1 MPRMFVDAYQLSQQ
15 DREAY
20 EDYCEN
26 VAERRADDFVPV
38 DDFDPIPW

>member
-1 MPRMFVDAYQLSQQ
+1 MTPRSHDLRTQA

-20 EDYCEN
+20 EDYCEDL
-26 VAERRADDFVPV
+26 AERRANDFVPV